1 MNAVPKISQ
10 IQIQEQNF
18 ISSERVFILLQDIKE
33 ERTISEKL
41 EKISALLQRDDI
53 QWNKSLFKELLNRIS
68 WISKKTLSV
77 DLKLTFESICKR
89 INTDKRFEKFS
100 KERIFDYVLS
110 VQERVKTTLNT
121 PWDRIDGVSFYKA
134 A

>member
-1 MNAVPKISQ
+1 MNFIPKNSQ
-10 IQIQEQNF
+10 IETQTQQYIP
-18 ISSERVFILLQDIKE
+18 SERVFILLQDIKE
-33 ERTISEKL
+33 ERRISEKL

-53 QWNKSLFKELLNRIS
+53 RWSKSLFKELLNRIS
-68 WISKKTLSV
+68 WISRQNLSV
-77 DLKLTFESICKR
+77 DLKLTFESICNR

-100 KERIFDYVLS
+100 KERILDYVLS
-110 VQERVKTTLNT
+110 VQERVRTTLNT